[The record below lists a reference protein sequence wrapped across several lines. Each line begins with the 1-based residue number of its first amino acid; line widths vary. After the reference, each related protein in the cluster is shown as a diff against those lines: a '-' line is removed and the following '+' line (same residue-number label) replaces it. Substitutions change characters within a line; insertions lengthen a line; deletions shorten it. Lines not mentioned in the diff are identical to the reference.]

1 MIASAP
7 PQRLLVTGH
16 SGFVG
21 QALAQWLPSS
31 PWGQRF
37 ELVSLPAGLDI
48 RDAAGLKVAVA
59 ALQPEN
65 VLHLAAQSFVP
76 ASFQDPAETLAINV
90 GGTLNLLQALGSAG
104 FDGRFLYV
112 SSADVYGAVDIADLP
127 VDESR
132 MPVPRNPYAVSKVSA
147 EMLCRQWHLTEG
159 MKVLVARPFNHTG
172 PGQDARFVLSG
183 FAQRIAQI
191 ASGRAEP
198 VFETGNLDVTRDFC
212 DVRDVLDAYMTLFDR
227 GQVGETY
234 NVCSGVERNVG
245 DLLRTMLARADIQ
258 ARIQTDPSRLRPNE
272 QLRMVGSAARLH
284 QHTGW
289 KPSCDFDATLADMIA
304 WWQAKENQ

>member
-1 MIASAP
+1 MIDSTS

-16 SGFVG
+16 TGFVG
-21 QALAQWLPSS
+21 QALFGWLPTSR
-31 PWGQRF
+31 WARRT
-37 ELVSLPAGLDI
+37 ELVTLPAGLDI
-48 RDAAGLKVAVA
+48 RDAAGMKAAVT
-59 ALQPEN
+59 ALQPDN

-76 ASFQDPAETLAINV
+76 ASFRDPAETLAINV
-90 GGTLNLLQALGSAG
+90 GGTLNLLQALDSAG
-104 FDGRFLYV
+104 FSGRFLYV
-112 SSADVYGAVDIADLP
+112 SSADVYGAVDAAELP

-147 EMLCRQWHLTEG
+147 ELLCRQWHLTEG
-159 MKVLVARPFNHTG
+159 LKVLVARPFNHTG

-191 ASGRAEP
+191 ACGRTEP

-212 DVRDVLDAYMTLFDR
+212 DVRDVLDAYMTLFDK

-245 DLLRTMLARADIQ
+245 DLLRAMLARAGIT

-272 QLRMVGSAARLH
+272 QLRMVGSAAKLH

-289 KPSCDFDATLADMIA
+289 KPSCDFEATLAEMVE